1 MHRSVTFCLR
11 GIVGLW
17 MVMFLTFAAC
27 SPAEGPEAI
36 ARTFTEQ
43 YYVSPD
49 LVRAKALT
57 YGLARHKIEEEQRL
71 IQGAPQGMGAP
82 DREVSYNLH
91 EMRKMGENKVFFVYD
106 ITISVDRR
114 KIKKR
119 ATIATGR
126 VQEGWRVT
134 NFQETDI

>member
-1 MHRSVTFCLR
+1 MHRSVTFFLR

-57 YGLARHKIEEEQRL
+57 YGLARHKIEEEQQL
-71 IQGAPQGMGAP
+71 IQGAPQEMGAP
-82 DREVSYNLH
+82 DREVSYSLH
-91 EMRKMGENKVFFVYD
+91 EMRKMGENKVFFVYN

-114 KIKKR
+114 IMKKR